1 MNASVPYIIEL
12 ENRRKLLGM
21 TKSTLAERAGVSL
34 PTLNRTLSDSE
45 RSPTLP
51 TIIAIAAALGLE
63 LKLEAAQEP
72 DDFRHAQAKAKATR
86 IVQMVQGTMALEAQ
100 AVDQKTI
107 DRLIDQ
113 TVHEL
118 LAGSPRRLWAS

>member
-1 MNASVPYIIEL
+1 MNASLPYIIEL

-34 PTLNRTLSDSE
+34 PTVNRTLSGSE
-45 RSPTLP
+45 RSPALP
-51 TIIAIAAALGLE
+51 TIVAIAAALGLD

-72 DDFRHAQAKAKATR
+72 DDFRLAQAKAKATR
-86 IVQMVQGTMALEAQ
+86 IVQMVQGTMALESQ

-107 DRLIDQ
+107 NRLIDQ

-118 LAGSPRRLWAS
+118 LAGSPRRLWAI

>member
-1 MNASVPYIIEL
+1 MNASLPYIIAL
-12 ENRRKLLGM
+12 EKRRKLLGM
-21 TKSTLAERAGVSL
+21 TKSTLAVRAGVSL
-34 PTLNRTLSDSE
+34 PTVNRTMSGSE

-51 TIIAIAAALGLE
+51 TILAIATALGLN

-72 DDFRHAQAKAKATR
+72 DDFRLAQAKAKATR
-86 IVQMVQGTMALEAQ
+86 IVKMVQSTMALEAQ
-100 AVDQKTI
+100 AVDQKSI
-107 DRLIDQ
+107 ERLIDQ